1 MKKSSFWM
9 ALLGVASGITSVAMA
24 EATVE
29 PVSKRYADNGT
40 SDTPDFRKHVMPL
53 LGRLGCNGRACHGS
67 FQGQGGFRLSLFGYD
82 ADLDHKGL
90 AERVDL
96 EKPESSYALQK
107 ALLEEPHRG
116 GKRFDVGSWEHKLLT
131 AWIRGGAKKTSEGDE
146 VAKLKS
152 IEIEPKE
159 VVFKMDGQST
169 QLKVVGV
176 WSDGTREDVT
186 CLCRFQTN
194 DEQVAEIT
202 KDGLVSGKQRGDT
215 HVVVF
220 YDNTVNP
227 IPVMRPVTDRNG
239 DNYPSIET
247 KTKIDELV
255 QVKLRKLGIIP
266 SDVAGD
272 MEFLRRVSLD
282 LIGTLPSPQEIQA
295 FVAET
300 DPNKRAKKV
309 DELLETPAYAAWWA
323 TRLCDWTG
331 NTNNQANNG
340 PVPRE
345 QMTRDWYEWL
355 RDRLAKNMPYDN
367 IAEGFV
373 MANTRNKG
381 ESYTAMCEDLTKSYY
396 QDKTGAAHRDSVP
409 HYWTRNNFRTA
420 EDRTIGFAYNF
431 MGVRI
436 QCAQCHKHPFDQW
449 TQDDFH
455 QFKNFFTHTKSNG
468 RTGDSKAEY
477 EAIVAALGVEMK
489 KGMNQ
494 NERQKLLASAAKEG
508 KVLPFDEVNT
518 PKVAASTSKSK
529 TKEAKPDAKRPVPSG
544 PKARLLG
551 AGDVDLSQSEDPRQ
565 PLMDWLRSKDNP
577 FFAKAFV
584 NRVWANYF
592 NVGIVQ
598 PPDDH
603 NLANPPSNKALLDYL
618 STEFIAHNF
627 DIKWLHREICAS
639 ATYQRTWSPNE
650 SNKLDER
657 NFSHAV
663 PRRLPAEVAYDAI
676 RTVAAN
682 DEDFASM
689 KSNVARRAISIPGSG
704 GRPGQGGGGTD
715 YALSLFGR
723 SIRESNC
730 DCDRS
735 ADASLLQT
743 VYLQNDTEVLGLLKS
758 PKGWYAQASRDLG
771 LTKDRNDSD
780 TKNDEKSVELAKL
793 ERERDRATKALRK
806 AEAKKDDKL
815 IAAMTILIAKTD
827 TQIAKVKGKT
837 EEKPAESAPVPMAKD
852 RIVNVVKGAYL
863 RTLSRLPSDDELT
876 RTVAYIE
883 SSNDPMSGAAD
894 VLWALINTKEFI
906 VNH

>member
-1 MKKSSFWM
+1 MKKSTFWM
-9 ALLGVASGITSVAMA
+9 TLLGVASGLLPVAFA
-24 EATVE
+24 EDIA
-29 PVSKRYADNGT
+29 PASKRYADG
-40 SDTPDFRKHVMPL
+40 SADTPDFRKHVMPL

-116 GKRFDVGSWEHKLLT
+116 GKRFEAGSWEHKLLT
-131 AWIRGGAKKTSEGDE
+131 AWIKGGAKKTGDGDE

-152 IEIEPKE
+152 VEIEPKE
-159 VVFKMDGQST
+159 ILFTKDGDAA
-169 QLKVVGV
+169 QLKVFGL

-194 DEQVAEIT
+194 DELVAEIS
-202 KDGLVSGKQRGDT
+202 KDGRVSGKQAGDT
-215 HVVVF
+215 HIVVF
-220 YDNTVNP
+220 YDNTVTP
-227 IPVMRPVTDRNG
+227 IPVMRPVSDKTG
-239 DNYPSIET
+239 DKYPAVET

-255 QVKLRKLGIIP
+255 QVKLRKLGVVP
-266 SDVAGD
+266 SEVAGD

-282 LIGTLPSPQEIQA
+282 LIGTLPAPQEIQA
-295 FVAET
+295 FVADT

-309 DELLETPAYAAWWA
+309 DELLEQPAYAAWWA

-331 NTNNQANNG
+331 NTNNQSNNG
-340 PVPRE
+340 PVPRD
-345 QMTRDWYEWL
+345 QMTRDWYEWI
-355 RDRLAKNMPYDN
+355 RDRLVKNVPYDQ

-381 ESYTAMCEDLTKSYY
+381 ESYKAMCEDLTKSYY

-455 QFKNFFTHTKSNG
+455 QFKNFFTHTKGTG
-468 RTGDSKAEY
+468 RGSDAKEDY
-477 EAIVAALGVEMK
+477 DAIVAALGVDMK

-494 NERQKLLASAAKEG
+494 NERQKLLATAAKEG
-508 KVLPFDEVNT
+508 KVLPFEEVNT
-518 PKVAASTSKSK
+518 PKVAAAKESK
-529 TKEAKPDAKRPVPSG
+529 TKSKEVKPDAKRVVPSG

-551 AGDVDLSQSEDPRQ
+551 AGDVDLSLSDDPRQ

-598 PPDDH
+598 PADDH

-627 DIKWLHREICAS
+627 DIKWLHREICSS
-639 ATYQRTWSPNE
+639 ATYQRTWAPNE
-650 SNKLDER
+650 TNKLDER

-663 PRRLPAEVAYDAI
+663 PRRLPAEVAYDAV

-682 DEDFASM
+682 DDDFAAM
-689 KSNVARRAISIPGSG
+689 KSNVARRAIAIPGSG
-704 GRPGQGGGGTD
+704 GRPGQGNAGQD

-743 VYLQNDTEVLGLLKS
+743 VYLQNDSEVLSLIKS
-758 PKGWYAQASRDLG
+758 SKGWFGQASRDLG
-771 LTKDRNDSD
+771 L
-780 TKNDEKSVELAKL
+780 AKV
-793 ERERDRATKALRK
+793 
-806 AEAKKDDKL
+806 AEVKKDDNSTEVAKIKSQRERAEKAL
-815 IAAMTILIAKTD
+815 KKAESRNDAKNAEQMKSLIAKLD
-827 TQIAKVKGKT
+827 EQIAKLSGKT
-837 EEKPAESAPVPMAKD
+837 SEEKPADAAPAPMSKD
-852 RIVNVVKGAYL
+852 RVVNVVKSAYL
-863 RTLSRLPSDDELT
+863 RTLSRMPSDDELN
-876 RTVAYIE
+876 RSVAYIE
-883 SSNDPMSGAAD
+883 SSSDPMNGAAD